1 MKALQCECGT
11 RAFVASRVTRALC
24 PSCGKMIEGVE
35 GDTSD
40 EGDDSPAR
48 DHDRRSM
55 LGTAET
61 VPALRAV
68 TESGAPVRPPKPH
81 APERRGTSK
90 PAKRARWWLPLV
102 GGIVLGGALVAFIAP
117 RMRETDDDRHGVVE
131 NVPVDAAVPVPI
143 QLPPRPTKPP
153 ASPQLLVAAEH
164 SAIARADESDLLGL
178 VHPSAFAFG
187 VDATQVAYGGPAVA
201 ATIIKDVG
209 HAPEGHAVSAA
220 RTVIGTADD
229 VAWIASELVVD
240 KQTFM
245 TTQLAVRRNDVWS
258 VAAWHWA
265 KLVPNGKAAALA
277 KKGQLP
283 TPAALRDGGDNTV
296 RALFAKAFTSRKDQ
310 VDFLATRTDV
320 VDIGSAPGERYI
332 GSAAIRRWIE
342 SGTAKLGIHDG
353 ISIGMVTPRAAWGA
367 ANIDFTITV
376 KSVPLTQTFRVL
388 AAFVDDG
395 SGWKIVLIHWSN
407 GGPI

>member
-1 MKALQCECGT
+1 MNALQCECGT

-24 PSCGKMIEGVE
+24 PSCGKMIEGPE
-35 GDTSD
+35 GGSD
-40 EGDDSPAR
+40 DEDK
-48 DHDRRSM
+48 RST

-61 VPALRAV
+61 VPVMQAV
-68 TESGAPVRPPKPH
+68 NESGSPVRPPVLPKHLAKPPRASSRP
-81 APERRGTSK
+81 APST
-90 PAKRARWWLPLV
+90 ARSWLPLV
-102 GGIVLGGALVAFIAP
+102 GGFVLGGALVAFIAY
-117 RMRETDDDRHGVVE
+117 RMRDSDDDRRVVE
-131 NVPVDAAVPVPI
+131 TAPIDAATPIPI

-164 SAIARADESDLLGL
+164 SAIARADESDLLSL

-201 ATIIKDVG
+201 ATIMKNVG
-209 HAPEGHAVSAA
+209 PAPDGHAVSAA

-240 KQTFM
+240 RQTFM
-245 TTQLAVRRNDVWS
+245 TTQLAAKKNDVWS
-258 VAAWHWA
+258 VVAWHWA

-277 KKGQLP
+277 KRGQLP
-283 TPAALRDGGDNTV
+283 ALAALRDSGDDKV
-296 RALFAKAFTSRKDQ
+296 RAVFTKAFSSRAAQ
-310 VDFLATRTDV
+310 IDFLATRTDV

-332 GSAAIRRWIE
+332 GSAAIRRWLE
-342 SGTAKLGIHDG
+342 SGTAKIAIHDG

-367 ANIDFTITV
+367 ANVDFTIMV
-376 KSVPLTQTFRVL
+376 KREPLTQTFRVL